1 MDNKM
6 NNEKKECIECS
17 SSENAITSVSEED
30 KRKWTEHTGT
40 YYVVNKLTSMAPEIS
55 QLKVIHT
62 TSNNGAE
69 ETMFYNIPAGG
80 KTSGTKFKY
89 TTGAASPLD
98 YWYMEGTHPFGPGAS
113 GFKTKTYF
121 YCSVA
126 AKDNG
131 DVTLTIYEDIDG
143 QASYLE
149 VEFDKSSGC
158 KTYFEGR

>member
-1 MDNKM
+1 MIPEN
-6 NNEKKECIECS
+6 KKEFIACS
-17 SSENAITSVSEED
+17 SPETEIISASEED

-40 YYVVNKLTSMAPEIS
+40 YYVVNMLTSLPADIW

-62 TSNNGAE
+62 TSNHGAE

-80 KTSGTKFKY
+80 KTLGTKFKY
-89 TTGAASPLD
+89 TTGPASPLD
-98 YWYMEGTHPFGPGAS
+98 YWYMEGSYPFGPGAS
-113 GFKTKTYF
+113 RFKTKTNF

-131 DVTLTIYEDIDG
+131 DVILTINEDSDG
-143 QASYLE
+143 QASFLE
-149 VEFDKSSGC
+149 VGFDKSSGC

>member
-1 MDNKM
+1 M
-6 NNEKKECIECS
+6 NSEREREYIEYS
-17 SSENAITSVSEED
+17 STDSGIISATEED

-40 YYVVNKLTSMAPEIS
+40 YYVVNKLTSMVPEIW

-62 TSNNGAE
+62 TSNHGAE
-69 ETMFYNIPAGG
+69 ETVFYNIPADG

-89 TTGAASPLD
+89 TTGPASPLD
-98 YWYMEGTHPFGPGAS
+98 YWYMEGSHPFGPGAS
-113 GFKTKTYF
+113 GFKTKTNF

-131 DVTLTIYEDIDG
+131 DVILTIHEDIDG

-149 VEFDKSSGC
+149 VEFNKSSGC